1 MNKYLLLAIVALLVS
16 CGSPR
21 LLVDPASVTDP
32 QKAAKDEKECTAIA
46 ANVDKTGEAVA
57 KTASGALVGGGVA
70 AGAAALAFGAVFPP
84 ALPFIIG
91 SGVAGGGLW
100 GSSATKEEKE
110 IKERILR
117 ECMLDRG
124 YRVYSAQ

>member
-1 MNKYLLLAIVALLVS
+1 MKRYVLVMIVALSAS
-16 CGSPR
+16 CGSPK

-32 QKAAKDEKECTAIA
+32 QKAAKDEKECIAIA

-57 KTASGALVGGGVA
+57 KAASGAVIGGGAA

-84 ALPFIIG
+84 ALPFIVG

-110 IKERILR
+110 IKERVLR
-117 ECMLDRG
+117 QCMADRG